1 MAKVTIY
8 VDAIATIQSAYLRV
22 RITTESL
29 RKFENIDS
37 DSIHCLKIRLRISK
51 VNRFDPLLLYKR
63 LRDVP
68 HPLPLECQ
76 SSYVVR
82 ETRGKRIDQVQLFR
96 RKI

>member
-8 VDAIATIQSAYLRV
+8 VDAIATIPSAYLRV

-29 RKFENIDS
+29 CKFENIDS
-37 DSIHCLKIRLRISK
+37 DSIHCLKIRLGISK

-68 HPLPLECQ
+68 HPLPLECH